1 MIIYAIFAYILR
13 LPVKKSRKTTIAYKL
28 YNKKNMLVRIV
39 NRPIVSE
46 LASKNS
52 TLISNNSIIKSIIM
66 IGYILLYDILLLF

>member
-1 MIIYAIFAYILR
+1 MIIYATSAYKLR
-13 LPVKKSRKTTIAYKL
+13 LPEKKSRKTTITYKL

-39 NRPIVSE
+39 KRPIMSE

-52 TLISNNSIIKSIIM
+52 TLRSNNSIIKSIIM